1 MKIIPHNSTMVQEAL
16 RKAKKLGELNNSI
29 TKGHGNAAGYLGEES
44 VASYLNADVVTN
56 RNHDLVLNNKTI
68 EVKTKR
74 RTVKPQD
81 SYEVSISKTSL
92 HQQPD
97 VYVFVSLQFESRIK
111 DGKNKGA
118 YKGLQHVW
126 LLGSKTPEEYFKAAT
141 LWKKGTVDPS
151 NNFKTHADMYNLPIS
166 ELDEVIL

>member
-81 SYEVSISKTSL
+81 SYEVSISNFFIIKIFNWSSYYYKL
-92 HQQPD
+92 
-97 VYVFVSLQFESRIK
+97 VFQIFCFGRVIIK
-111 DGKNKGA
+111 K
-118 YKGLQHVW
+118 VIIVIF
-126 LLGSKTPEEYFKAAT
+126 T
-141 LWKKGTVDPS
+141 
-151 NNFKTHADMYNLPIS
+151 IS
-166 ELDEVIL
+166 F